1 MTLLIDTSEVDPP
14 DRAQYWA
21 QESSDEY
28 HPLQISVG
36 AHDQFSARMWGDRLS
51 SIRLFRIV
59 ADPNTM
65 IRGARDIAA
74 GDPDSLYLQIILRGG
89 MLGAQQDRGVIA
101 HAGDMVAYDS
111 SRTSIFK
118 ADKTFDLLAM
128 QIPKPLLGKPAVA
141 AIAKQTAARIPGETP
156 LTRLTS
162 RFVVE
167 TVAGLAAGTIS
178 RNDAGLQGH
187 LVDLVRRLCMDMGGH
202 TNPAGQRCAAELLL
216 GAQAQIEARLSEP
229 SLSPGDIARAC
240 FISTRYLHRV
250 FESEGLSVCGYI
262 RAARLTR
269 CRRDLIDP
277 ALADQSIHEISARWG
292 LTNPAHFSRVFKEAY
307 GCSPREFRRSE
318 GAAAT
323 VEPAR
328 RPGSPFW
335 SNRGLDRS
343 QGDFWENARSRQA
356 VPAGAG
362 RAA

>member
-1 MTLLIDTSEVDPP
+1 MTLLIDTSEVEPS

-21 QESSDEY
+21 QESSGEY

-36 AHDQFSARMWGDRLS
+36 AHEQFSAKMWGDRLS

-65 IRGARDIAA
+65 IRDARDIAA

-89 MLGAQQDRGVIA
+89 MLGAQQDRRVVA

-118 ADKTFDLLAM
+118 ADETFDLLAL
-128 QIPKPLLGKPAVA
+128 QITKPLLGKPAVA
-141 AIAKQTAARIPGETP
+141 AISRQTGARIPGENP

-162 RFVVE
+162 RFLLDA
-167 TVAGLAAGTIS
+167 VAGLAAGTIS
-178 RNDAGLQGH
+178 RDDAALHGH
-187 LVDLVRRLCMDMGGH
+187 LVDLVRRLCIDVGGSD
-202 TNPAGQRCAAELLL
+202 TPTSPRCAAELLL

-229 SLSPGDIARAC
+229 SLGPGDVARAC

-250 FESEGLSVCGYI
+250 FESEGLSVCSYI

-269 CRRDLIDP
+269 CRRDLLDP
-277 ALADQSIHEISARWG
+277 TLADQSIHEISSRWG
-292 LTNPAHFSRVFKEAY
+292 LTNPAHFSRVFKEAH
-307 GCSPREFRRSE
+307 GCSPREFRRSAGE
-318 GAAAT
+318 AAT
-323 VEPAR
+323 VEPNQHS
-328 RPGSPFW
+328 GSPFW
-335 SNRGLDRS
+335 SNRGLGRS
-343 QGDFWENARSRQA
+343 PGDFWENARSRRA

-362 RAA
+362 SAA